1 MLQDTADLH
10 FMHWTQRCRM
20 PTLLVKLLD
29 ERRVFRITSREG
41 QGHLMKNYQKYTLT
55 AIWFIANLVSAGAV
69 AQESENFDPEAKYQ
83 ATCFACHGTGQ
94 AHAPVVGD
102 TIEWEIRLE
111 KGFKTLVQSTI
122 NGLNGIMP
130 ARGLCSDCT
139 DDNLEAIVQF
149 MIDESQ

>member
-1 MLQDTADLH
+1 MRKHQIYL
-10 FMHWTQRCRM
+10 
-20 PTLLVKLLD
+20 
-29 ERRVFRITSREG
+29 
-41 QGHLMKNYQKYTLT
+41 LT
-55 AIWFIANLVSAGAV
+55 AICLIANLVGARAV
-69 AQESENFDPEAKYQ
+69 AQESENFDPKTKYQ

-111 KGFKTLVQSTI
+111 KGFNTLVQSTI

-139 DDNLEAIVQF
+139 DDDLEAIVQF
-149 MIDESQ
+149 MIDESL

>member
-1 MLQDTADLH
+1 MT
-10 FMHWTQRCRM
+10 
-20 PTLLVKLLD
+20 TLLVKL
-29 ERRVFRITSREG
+29 RFQQTIYVFTGWENQES
-41 QGHLMKNYQKYTLT
+41 QMSSYQTHTL
-55 AIWFIANLVSAGAV
+55 AAMLLFCSLVSAGTV
-69 AQESENFDPEAKYQ
+69 AQESEEFDAEAKYQ

-111 KGFKTLVQSTI
+111 KGFDTLVQSTI
-122 NGLNGIMP
+122 NGLNGMMP

-139 DDNLEAIVQF
+139 DGDLEAIVQF

>member
-1 MLQDTADLH
+1 MYSLVGKNQESQMISYQAYPLAAMLL
-10 FMHWTQRCRM
+10 FC
-20 PTLLVKLLD
+20 
-29 ERRVFRITSREG
+29 S
-41 QGHLMKNYQKYTLT
+41 
-55 AIWFIANLVSAGAV
+55 LVSAGTV
-69 AQESENFDPEAKYQ
+69 AQESEEFDAEAKYQ

-102 TIEWEIRLE
+102 IIEWEIRLE
-111 KGFKTLVQSTI
+111 KGFDTLVQSTI

-139 DDNLEAIVQF
+139 DGDLEAIVQF